1 MAILYGDKR
10 ADGLIRVWRTQHILP
25 DGAGGTREIT
35 REDAGK
41 FPDGYWFDALPD
53 APAAQVGI
61 DHILYYSP
69 DTEEFTW
76 EAHERAL
83 TSEEITA
90 QELPQLK
97 ARIAALENGIGTL
110 EAKVRNIGEEKMMPG
125 K

>member
-1 MAILYGDKR
+1 MAILYGDR
-10 ADGLIRVWRTQHILP
+10 REDGLIRVWRTQHIVP
-25 DGAGGTREIT
+25 DGQGKTRQIE
-35 REDAGK
+35 RKDLDK
-41 FPDGYWFDALPD
+41 FPDGYWFDEMPD

-61 DHILYYSP
+61 DHILYYNP

-110 EAKVRNIGEEKMMPG
+110 EAKVRNIEEEKMMPG